1 MKGVTVVRG
10 MNDVEGMIW
19 NVMMYIIMTASLVVD
34 SLVVDSLVVDGL
46 VDGLDMMNSVMNK
59 DENEH
64 FPRPMVRY
72 GELRRIKRED
82 KEGG

>member
-46 VDGLDMMNSVMNK
+46 DVMNNVMNK

-64 FPRPMVRY
+64 FPRPMVS
-72 GELRRIKRED
+72 GED